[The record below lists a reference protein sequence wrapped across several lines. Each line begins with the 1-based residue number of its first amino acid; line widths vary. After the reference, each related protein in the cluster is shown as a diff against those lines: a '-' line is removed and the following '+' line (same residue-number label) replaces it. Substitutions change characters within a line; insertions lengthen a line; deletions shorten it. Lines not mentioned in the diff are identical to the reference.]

1 MVVNEISIGDINSII
16 DVIKGD
22 GSDMEF
28 RLNSVGLHQSKS
40 ILEVLHWLNLSKV
53 PTLRFFTWL
62 RGAHPSYCRN
72 ADICSLVVANCG
84 LLGDYTAMVNLLKG
98 FRDQQICLS
107 VRAFGFLPI
116 SRTSME
122 NAKKSVT
129 EVVEILT
136 EVGGSCGNSGIHSLV
151 EMLCSLNAFDL
162 AIYVIEITERKLTY
176 YNILVKHLCMRGQ
189 FGDARNVFE
198 EMRQFSCDPDSK
210 TYNYLISS
218 LCKQGNIDEA
228 FSILQEMLSIGCSPN
243 LITFEVLIY
252 FACMYGRSDQAVM
265 LHKLMVSEGVK
276 PRLLTHYA
284 FIRGYFRS
292 QRFEEA
298 HRYVINT
305 AAQDKCSAQEVYNVL
320 ASLHIQDG
328 DLLAAHNLLLE
339 MLEKGLKPKHSTFLR
354 ATKCL
359 HKTGKANFALNI
371 MAQYDSRVAG

>member
-1 MVVNEISIGDINSII
+1 
-16 DVIKGD
+16 
-22 GSDMEF
+22 
-28 RLNSVGLHQSKS
+28 
-40 ILEVLHWLNLSKV
+40 
-53 PTLRFFTWL
+53 
-62 RGAHPSYCRN
+62 
-72 ADICSLVVANCG
+72 
-84 LLGDYTAMVNLLKG
+84 
-98 FRDQQICLS
+98 
-107 VRAFGFLPI
+107 
-116 SRTSME
+116 
-122 NAKKSVT
+122 
-129 EVVEILT
+129 
-136 EVGGSCGNSGIHSLV
+136 
-151 EMLCSLNAFDL
+151 MLCSLNAFDL